1 MVLDLFY
8 MGPNPLI
15 RDETLVNRIRVTDR
29 GIAAL
34 TDRGLPSVVKERGL
48 HMFRMLTRCVLVAAL
63 VASAAPAFAQPAQT
77 GTISGAIQDATGA
90 ALPGVTV
97 TITSQD
103 RGFSRSTVSDENGR
117 YVFPAVPIGPYT
129 IVATL
134 QGFETAQATDNLVE
148 TDRTTNVAVRDEDRR
163 PHRHG
168 HGAGR
173 DADRRSRPP

>member
-1 MVLDLFY
+1 MRTY
-8 MGPNPLI
+8 I
-15 RDETLVNRIRVTDR
+15 
-29 GIAAL
+29 
-34 TDRGLPSVVKERGL
+34 
-48 HMFRMLTRCVLVAAL
+48 FRLLTRSLLVAAL
-63 VASAAPAFAQPAQT
+63 VAVAAPAFAQPAQT
-77 GTISGAIQDATGA
+77 GTITARIKDATGG

-148 TDRTTNVAVRDEDRR
+148 TDKTTNVAVRDEDRR
-163 PHRHG
+163 AHRHRVRSW
-168 HGAGR
+168 AR
-173 DADRRSRPP
+173 RRSSTRPP